1 MKGDFHFELK
11 LTENEPDTEDNENEF
26 DLNPDAEDEKI
37 YVGLMDK
44 EGLGKECAVFS
55 PYTDEIKKTYDPKT
69 GNPGYFIH
77 NRFAITISP
86 LHSSTDPLLMY
97 FTISE

>member
-1 MKGDFHFELK
+1 
-11 LTENEPDTEDNENEF
+11 
-26 DLNPDAEDEKI
+26 
-37 YVGLMDK
+37 MDK

-55 PYTDEIKKTYDPKT
+55 PYTDEIKRTYDPST

-97 FTISE
+97 FTITE